1 MLTSRDWPREQRP
14 FASAS
19 RAALCLFVGASQDF
33 TDAGVKPLGREKK
46 IDTRVLFVLYPSRR
60 TQLERME
67 LMISIRSYRV
77 GAADGQLSFR
87 QTNLFIFHPTRS

>member
-14 FASAS
+14 FASAA
-19 RAALCLFVGASQDF
+19 RAALWLFVGASQDF
-33 TDAGVKPLGREKK
+33 AGAEVKLFAREK